1 MKQYQANV
9 TEYVGQMELSF
20 TTDENINW
28 HNHFGKHWIIHT
40 KPEHKHT
47 PRCKQF
53 HYKEHNPQK
62 YICSSK
68 RHTRIF
74 YRSTIHCSSK
84 LETTYTFTNSRTD
97 NLWCIQSYNGT
108 EYYRTMRM
116 SKLCYALHEWIIE
129 KEIFWIRSKA

>member
-47 PRCKQF
+47 PQCKQF

-68 RHTRIF
+68 RHTQEYFIGALFTVAQNWKQPICSLTVERIT
-74 YRSTIHCSSK
+74 YGVYSHTMGQN
-84 LETTYTFTNSRTD
+84 TTEQ
-97 NLWCIQSYNGT
+97 WEWVSYAMHYMN
-108 EYYRTMRM
+108 E
-116 SKLCYALHEWIIE
+116 S
-129 KEIFWIRSKA
+129 